1 MKMSK
6 IFKGDKTLWVVF
18 LLLSIIS
25 LVAVYSSI
33 GLYAYTLESGGGP
46 TGLFLRHLLIV
57 LASWVIVIACSRV
70 NYRFFSRF
78 AVLGLWASVVL
89 LAVTLMMGGR
99 WLKIPVV
106 SQFQPSEVAKIALV
120 LFIARM
126 LALKKDQVG
135 EKNMFFSLLAY
146 VVLVV
151 FFVLPENFS
160 TAALLFISCYLM
172 LFFGGV
178 DRKWWWRIL
187 IVLVLGASVGLY
199 MTYHRYE
206 QKTQTTAI
214 AAQAEN
220 NQQLF
225 ERSSTWGHRVYAW
238 LNPDTNL
245 TQENMARM
253 AIARGGIFGAGVGQT
268 IHARL
273 MTQSHNDFI
282 YAIIIEET
290 GLVGGVIVL
299 ILYSFFYFRCVRLAW
314 RCNGRFGALTV
325 AGLSTMI
332 YLQALANMG
341 VAAGVLP
348 VTGQTLP
355 FISYGGTAYLFLGV
369 GLGIIQ
375 SVAADVYNEES
386 PEAQEVQEAQTV
398 QETQEAFVPNEE
410 IMTITDDTDKDK
422 NY

>member
-1 MKMSK
+1 MKMSN
-6 IFKGDKTLWVVF
+6 IFRGDKTLWVVF
-18 LLLSIIS
+18 LLLSVVS
-25 LVAVYSSI
+25 LVGVYSSI
-33 GLYAYTLESGGGP
+33 GLEAYRLESTGGP
-46 TGLFLRHLLIV
+46 TGLFLRHLVIV
-57 LASWVIVIACSRV
+57 LGSWVIVVLCSRI

-78 AVLGLWASVVL
+78 AVLGLWVSVVL

-99 WLKIPVV
+99 WLKIPIV
-106 SQFQPSEVAKIALV
+106 SQFQPSEVAKVALV

-126 LALKKDQVG
+126 LALKKEQVG
-135 EKNMFFSLLAY
+135 EKSTFFSLLAY

-151 FFVLPENFS
+151 AFVLPENFS

-178 DRKWWWRIL
+178 DRRWWWRIL
-187 IVLVLGASVGLY
+187 MVLVVGASVGLY
-199 MTYHRYE
+199 VTYHRYE
-206 QKTQTTAI
+206 KQATATET
-214 AAQAEN
+214 ASQVGN
-220 NQQLF
+220 GQLF
-225 ERSSTWGHRVYAW
+225 ERSGTWGHRLYSW
-238 LNPDTNL
+238 INPPDPSSV

-253 AIARGGIFGAGVGQT
+253 AVARGGLLGAGVGQT

-290 GLVGGVIVL
+290 GMVGGVLVL

-314 RCNGRFGALTV
+314 RCGGRFGALTV
-325 AGLSTMI
+325 AGLGTMI

-355 FISYGGTAYLFLGV
+355 FISYGGTSYLFLGL

-375 SVAADVYNEES
+375 SVAADVYGKTED
-386 PEAQEVQEAQTV
+386 V
-398 QETQEAFVPNEE
+398 ETG
-410 IMTITDDTDKDK
+410 DDETENKDLIK
-422 NY
+422 QSNNQAI

>member
-1 MKMSK
+1 M
-6 IFKGDKTLWVVF
+6 FKGDKTLWVVF

-57 LASWVIVIACSRV
+57 LASWVIVIVCSRI

-99 WLKIPVV
+99 WLKIPVI

-135 EKNMFFSLLAY
+135 EKNTFFSLLAY
-146 VVLVV
+146 IVLVV

-178 DRKWWWRIL
+178 DRKWWWRIM
-187 IVLVLGASVGLY
+187 IVLALGASLGLY
-199 MTYHRYE
+199 ITYHRYE
-206 QKTQTTAI
+206 QKVQATATATQV
-214 AAQAEN
+214 EN
-220 NQQLF
+220 QQQLF
-225 ERSSTWGHRVYAW
+225 ERSSTWGHRVYSW

-290 GLVGGVIVL
+290 GLVGGVLVL

-375 SVAADVYNEES
+375 SVAADVYSEPVDEELEGKGIVDEQS
-386 PEAQEVQEAQTV
+386 TPPEAH
-398 QETQEAFVPNEE
+398 NSEE
-410 IMTITDDTDKDK
+410 MQVTDDTEM
-422 NY
+422 N